1 MMITRNP
8 SKKKPLL
15 FFTSFPGEGHTNP
28 VLAIATSLVSRGY
41 DVAYLCSPAYHDRI
55 TEVGAEFLELPW
67 ELSGPPIEETMT
79 RKNVP
84 IGLERI
90 TQQISH
96 VFYKNMRV
104 RVDAV
109 TRALEELRAREP
121 SRQIIMVEDG
131 PNMGAMPFRYGRPL
145 PRGFSE
151 MPKTIGISPTPLMV
165 RSRDTA
171 PFVLGLPPDSSDS
184 GRQRN
189 EWLHR
194 LVHDGPF
201 KPLVEA
207 WQRVLHECGCTAV
220 PTGSPL
226 SAWHEGYDNLVM
238 LCSPSLEYELSDMPS
253 SVEFVGCLPRRG
265 ISKTVVYPKWWPEVV
280 RHAERPDKKIIF
292 VCQGTV
298 NMDWSELTIPTIH
311 AFAGRE
317 DVLVIAA
324 LGRRGAVLDDDDL
337 LHPNVHVADYIPYDA
352 VLPLADVFVS
362 NAGYGAFC
370 HAVTNGVP
378 GVFAGQTEDK
388 AEVSMRAEWAGFGVN
403 MRKQR
408 PEVAELREAVEGVLG
423 NGQFKAKATELKAEN
438 EALDS
443 MARIERV
450 IERWTE

>member
-1 MMITRNP
+1 MTVTGKPNR
-8 SKKKPLL
+8 KKPLL

-28 VLAIATSLVSRGY
+28 VLAIAASLVAKGY
-41 DVAYLCSPAYHDRI
+41 EVAYLCSPGYRNRI
-55 TEVGAEFLELPW
+55 TEAGAEFIELPW
-67 ELSGPPIEETMT
+67 ELRGQSIEERMDLE
-79 RKNVP
+79 KVP
-84 IGLERI
+84 IGLDRAAK
-90 TQQISH
+90 QLSH
-96 VFYKNMRV
+96 VFYKDLRIRV
-104 RVDAV
+104 EAV
-109 TRALEELRAREP
+109 TRALEELRARDP

-131 PNMGAMPFRYGRPL
+131 PNMGAMPFRYGRSL

-151 MPKTIGISPTPLMV
+151 MPKTIGISPTPLML
-165 RSRDTA
+165 RSQDTA
-171 PFVLGLPPDSSDS
+171 PFILGLPPDSSHS

-207 WQRVLHECGCTAV
+207 WQRALHECDCTVV
-220 PTGSPL
+220 PSGSPL
-226 SAWHEGYDNLVM
+226 SAWHEGYDSLVM
-238 LCSPSLEYELSDMPS
+238 LCSPSLEYALSDIPS
-253 SVEFVGCLPRRG
+253 SVEFAGCLPRRG
-265 ISKTVVYPKWWPEVV
+265 IAKTIQYPEWWSEVTQNAQ
-280 RHAERPDKKIIF
+280 RADRKTIF

-298 NMDWSELTIPTIH
+298 NVDWSELVIPTIN

-324 LGRRGAVLDDDDL
+324 LGHRGTSLEHDAVTS
-337 LHPNVHVADYIPYDA
+337 PNIHVIDYIPYDA

-388 AEVSMRAEWAGFGVN
+388 SEVAMRAEWAGFAVN
-403 MRKQR
+403 MRRQR
-408 PEVAELREAVEGVLG
+408 PGVEQLREAVEEVLG
-423 NGQFKAKATELKAEN
+423 DKRFKAKALELKAEN

-450 IERWTE
+450 VERWTE